1 MLYGGMIQIY
11 YSSTPTTNYVFVHW
25 RILFPGLKKKFKWE
39 ETQKPKHG
47 FGDKSAYKLLDYE
60 LF

>member
-11 YSSTPTTNYVFVHW
+11 YILQHLLLLHW
-25 RILFPGLKKKFKWE
+25 RTLFPGLKKKWE
-39 ETQKPKHG
+39 ETQKPNHG

>member
-1 MLYGGMIQIY
+1 MIQIY